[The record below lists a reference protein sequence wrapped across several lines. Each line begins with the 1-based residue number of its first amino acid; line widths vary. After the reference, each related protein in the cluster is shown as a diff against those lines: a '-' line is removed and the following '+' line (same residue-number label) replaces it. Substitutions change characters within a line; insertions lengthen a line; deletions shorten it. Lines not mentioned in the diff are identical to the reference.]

1 VGAVKLV
8 SVDSYPA
15 HICVYVWGGQAG
27 SGSGSMA
34 VHVGAGKLVSAD
46 CNPARVGVGVRA
58 DVVRDK
64 GGQFDL
70 TLYAC
75 L

>member
-1 VGAVKLV
+1 MT
-8 SVDSYPA
+8 
-15 HICVYVWGGQAG
+15 CVYVQMWGVCVGG
-27 SGSGSMA
+27 G
-34 VHVGAGKLVSAD
+34 VGACVCVCVCVCD
-46 CNPARVGVGVRA
+46 CVCVCVGVGVRA

>member
-1 VGAVKLV
+1 MGGYACVCVCVWVG
-8 SVDSYPA
+8 
-15 HICVYVWGGQAG
+15 VW
-27 SGSGSMA
+27 
-34 VHVGAGKLVSAD
+34 
-46 CNPARVGVGVRA
+46 VGVGVRA